1 MFKKL
6 KRKINYFWVAVIL
19 LTIPTFFTLLRPGF
33 FYMQD
38 DLQAFRVHQMDK
50 CFQDLQFPCR
60 WVPDPGY
67 QYGYPLFN
75 YYPPSVY
82 YLGELIHL
90 LGFQFIDSV
99 KILFILGFLTSSI
112 FMFLLLRSF
121 LNNWAALVGTMLYT
135 YAPYKAVEV
144 YVRGAMSEFWSL
156 SLFPFLFWASL
167 RLVQTKKKIYLL
179 WFSLGL
185 FLLLIT
191 HNLMS
196 LIFLPVLGIWILSW
210 IILEKKWKLSLKFI
224 LGGLLGL
231 GMAAFFSLPIA
242 FERQYAHL
250 ETLLGGYFGYEQHF
264 ADIKQLLISNK
275 FGYGSSFIGPNDDLS
290 ISTGPVQVFVAVFAL
305 LISIY
310 ALRKKSKLAILVII
324 LFIVEIIILFM
335 IHPRSIFIWKV
346 IKPLEWLQFPWRFL
360 ADSIF
365 VIAIIGAVGVFLI
378 KHKKASYIFGSAIMV
393 VVILMN
399 ISFFKPMNWINISDK
414 EKFSGNLWEKQ
425 LTISIFDYLP
435 IYAKL
440 PPIKKAPEYPEV
452 LIGEIEFLKYEK
464 GSNYQIGDLDV
475 KKDSTIRLP
484 LFDFPGME
492 VKVDGEKQPH
502 INNNCKDQEFCL
514 GLITFDIPKG
524 LHKVETRLT
533 DTPIR
538 TLGNSL
544 TITSILIWVT
554 VYLRNVKSARDLKK
568 SAK

>member
-1 MFKKL
+1 MLKKL
-6 KRKINYFWVAVIL
+6 KQKINYFWIVVIL

-38 DLQAFRVHQMDK
+38 DLQAFRLHQMDK

-60 WVPDPGY
+60 WVPDAGY

-90 LGFQFIDSV
+90 LGFQFMDAV
-99 KILFILGFLTSSI
+99 KILFILGFITSSI

-121 LNNWAALVGTMLYT
+121 LSNWASLVGTVLYT
-135 YAPYKAVEV
+135 YTPYKAVEA

-156 SLFPFLFWASL
+156 SIFPLLFWSSL
-167 RLVQTKKKIYLL
+167 RLIQTKKKIYLL
-179 WFSLGL
+179 WFSLSLG
-185 FLLLIT
+185 LLLIT

-196 LIFLPVLGIWILSW
+196 LIFLPVLGVWILTWS
-210 IILEKKWKLSLKFI
+210 ILEKKWKISLKFI
-224 LGGLLGL
+224 LAGLLGL
-231 GMAAFFSLPIA
+231 GMAAFFSLPVA

-264 ADIKQLLISNK
+264 ADIKQLLISNY

-290 ISTGPVQVFVAVFAL
+290 ISTGPVQVFVAILAL
-305 LISIY
+305 LMAIY
-310 ALRKKSKLAILVII
+310 TLKRKSKMTILVVI
-324 LFIVEIIILFM
+324 LFLVELIILFM
-335 IHPRSIFIWKV
+335 IHPRSIFIWKF
-346 IKPLEWLQFPWRFL
+346 IKPLEWLQFPWRLL

-365 VIAIIGAVGVFLI
+365 LISIIGAIGIFLI
-378 KHKKASYIFGSAIMV
+378 TNKKISYIFGTVIMV
-393 VVILMN
+393 AAILMN
-399 ISFFKPMNWINISDK
+399 FNFFKPMNWLNITDK
-414 EKFSGNLWEKQ
+414 EKFNGNLWEKQ

-440 PPIKKAPEYPEV
+440 PPIKKAPQYPEV
-452 LIGEIEFLKYEK
+452 LAGETKFLSYEK
-464 GSNYQIGDLDV
+464 GSNFQKGNLDV
-475 KKDSTIRLP
+475 KKDSTLRLP

-492 VKVDGEKQPH
+492 VKIDGEKQPH

-514 GLITFDIPKG
+514 GLITFNIPKG
-524 LHKVETRLT
+524 MHIVETRLT

-544 TITSILIWVT
+544 TLTSILIWVT
-554 VYLRNVKSARDLKK
+554 MYIKIKK
-568 SAK
+568 DEKLS